1 MKCQTLLSSD
11 HVLAITKGLVSS
23 QFTTPIRS
31 PPSPL
36 SFALIKTPFI
46 RFALSSVPSDFHLP
60 WAKAG
65 ESLFVLHGLSSLPV
79 TCLQCLLWWQPLL
92 LQEPSPGV
100 MDAAFLPCFSPFLRS
115 GNGGGEEFGKPHHNP
130 QAQALET

>member
-1 MKCQTLLSSD
+1 MSNTIKLRSCVGDNEGTGFQPVYNSD
-11 HVLAITKGLVSS
+11 P
-23 QFTTPIRS
+23 F

-100 MDAAFLPCFSPFLRS
+100 MDAAFLPRFSPFLRS
-115 GNGGGEEFGKPHHNP
+115 GNGGAEEFGKPHHNP